1 MKNVIADEV
10 VVKSKSK
17 RQLLA
22 ELDQRITHEL
32 GYLLKGAYPSREK
45 VHQLAKQLSRE
56 VDDRDFE
63 TIKRQVL
70 SYFSVPF
77 ERRTAGQFMRTFGI
91 RPYPWLHSQFL
102 LNFCNAHVSE
112 TKIAKL
118 AGTLRHYF
126 LLTIEPPKELAQ
138 TDFLHLT
145 LFKLLHPRPEQ
156 KKSGFR
162 LSDFIDCWDQT
173 ARTKWGDKYN
183 DYFESLSEDADFDY
197 GAPIS
202 NPPICRG
209 SEAQEQANELE
220 FTQTDLDWMK
230 QILEALDIQKLPPQ
244 YPLSR
249 GPNQPA
255 TRQLEKVVRAIIK
268 VKTGPKAILLTRAAQ
283 GLCTSY
289 LQTYG
294 QLAS

>member
-1 MKNVIADEV
+1 MRNVIADEV
-10 VVKSKSK
+10 VVKSKPK

-32 GYLLKGAYPSREK
+32 GQLLKSAHPSREK
-45 VHQLAKQLSRE
+45 IHQLAKLLSRE

-70 SYFSVPF
+70 AYYSCPF

-91 RPYPWLHSQFL
+91 KPYPWLHSQFL

-126 LLTIEPPKELAQ
+126 LLTIEPPKEVAQ

-145 LFKLLHPRPEQ
+145 LFKLLHPRPEE

-162 LSDFIDCWDQT
+162 LGDFIDCWDQT
-173 ARTKWGDKYN
+173 ARSKWGDKFN
-183 DYFESLSEDADFDY
+183 NYFESLAEDADVEY

-202 NPPICRG
+202 NPPIGRG
-209 SEAQEQANELE
+209 SEAHDQANDLE

-230 QILEALDIQKLPPQ
+230 EILEAIASQRPPPQ

-268 VKTGPKAILLTRAAQ
+268 LKNGPKVILLSKAARE
-283 GLCTSY
+283 LCTGY
-289 LQTYG
+289 LDLYG
-294 QLAS
+294 QS